1 MGFSVWNIT
10 YNKIGYRKRVNEEYI
25 LFLIVQALIAL

>member
-10 YNKIGYRKRVNEEYI
+10 YNKIGYKNNINEEYI
-25 LFLIVQALIAL
+25 LLTIEQVLIIL

>member
-10 YNKIGYRKRVNEEYI
+10 YNKKGQRKRVNEEYI
-25 LFLIVQALIAL
+25 LEAIGRVLIAL

>member
-10 YNKIGYRKRVNEEYI
+10 YNKIGYKKRVNEEYI
-25 LFLIVQALIAL
+25 LLAIG